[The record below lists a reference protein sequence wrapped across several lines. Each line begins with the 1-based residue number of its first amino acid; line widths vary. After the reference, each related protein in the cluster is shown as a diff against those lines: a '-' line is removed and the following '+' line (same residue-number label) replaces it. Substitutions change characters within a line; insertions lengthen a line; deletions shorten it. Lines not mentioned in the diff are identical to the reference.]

1 MTPAQPAVTYSE
13 YGPDGIWSGNPLGV
27 ILSSDL
33 SSDLSPADLPDDTE
47 LPYEDGIPLES
58 NWHRHQMNLLIELIE
73 YHWRDRQDFFAGGNM
88 FIYFDPYQALTRNY
102 RGPDFF
108 VVKNTTY
115 NPTRKSWIAWKEAG
129 KLPNVIVELASPST
143 IRFDLTEKKELYEKA
158 FRTPEYFCYD
168 PETLTLY
175 GWRLQQGCYVP
186 IPMDA
191 QGRMFSQEMGLKIGA
206 WRGEHLRY
214 RTMWLRLYLP
224 DGQLVPKFSEA
235 EAKRATEADRRAE
248 AEALKAKAEAERA
261 TVADRRAEF
270 EAQRAEAEAQRAGL
284 AEAELERL
292 KSLMEEKGIV
302 LPG

>member
-1 MTPAQPAVTYSE
+1 MTPAQPAITYGE
-13 YGPDGIWSGNPLGV
+13 YGPDGIGSGNPLGL

-33 SSDLSPADLPDDTE
+33 SSGLSSGLSPADLPDDTE

-73 YHWRDRQDFFAGGNM
+73 YHWRKRHDFFAGGNM
-88 FIYFDPYQALTRNY
+88 FIYFDRYRALSRNY

-108 VVKNTTY
+108 VVKNTTH

-143 IRFDLTEKKELYEKA
+143 IRFDLTKKKELYEKE

-206 WRGEHLRY
+206 WQGEHLRY
-214 RTMWLRLYLP
+214 RTTWLRLYTP
-224 DGQLVPKFSEA
+224 DGQLVTKFSEA
-235 EAKRATEADRRAE
+235 EAQRAE
-248 AEALKAKAEAERA
+248 AEAQKAKAEAERA
-261 TVADRRAEF
+261 TVADRRAKF
-270 EAQRAEAEAQRAGL
+270 EAQRADAEARKSGL
-284 AEAELERL
+284 LEAELNRL
-292 KSLMEEKGIV
+292 KALMAEKGVV